1 MRLKILTKKI
11 SKVIKSDK
19 RGLKVRVKP
28 TETTV
33 IIRLN
38 GKIVNPRDYGL
49 KKKSFSHT
57 DFNRIFEQMQKVKAI
72 IESHETE
79 KLEEKIKS
87 NGGFL
92 LNGEYD
98 PKSVPLI
105 PQSTMS
111 ELNNFTQFL
120 ELLKGEYKK

>member
-1 MRLKILTKKI
+1 MILTKKI
-11 SKVIKSDK
+11 SKVVKSDK
-19 RGLKVRVKP
+19 RGLKVGVKP

-38 GKIVNPRDYGL
+38 GKILNPRDYGL

-57 DFNRIFEQMQKVKAI
+57 DFKRIFKEMQKVNAI
-72 IESHETE
+72 IETHETE

-98 PKSVPLI
+98 PQSVPLI
-105 PQSTMS
+105 PQSTMI

>member
-1 MRLKILTKKI
+1 MRLKILTRKI
-11 SKVIKSDK
+11 SKVVKSDK

-28 TETTV
+28 TRSTV

-49 KKKSFSHT
+49 RKKSFSHT

-72 IESHETE
+72 IETHENE
-79 KLEEKIKS
+79 KLEEKIKT

-105 PQSTMS
+105 PQSIMS
-111 ELNNFTQFL
+111 ELDNFPQFL

>member
-1 MRLKILTKKI
+1 MRLKILTRKI

-19 RGLKVRVKP
+19 RGLKVGVKP
-28 TETTV
+28 TRSTV

-72 IESHETE
+72 IETHENE

-98 PKSVPLI
+98 PKSSPLI
-105 PQSTMS
+105 PQSIMS
-111 ELNNFTQFL
+111 ELNSFPQFL
-120 ELLKGEYKK
+120 QLLKGEYKK